1 MDERRNYQLNDVYD
15 TTINII
21 GGLRDCSLIYKAID
35 SYFNQDDSIRDFMSG
50 RNEFNLRTERSRTRV
65 ERAVKRVFLQFQN
78 QEHRDLIES
87 LFQSNVFLPERELIL
102 FWQFALNNRLFR
114 EISSRVFMKV
124 YFSGRTGISKDDVVA
139 YLKDFLYQNKQ
150 LNLAWSE
157 STINTLATKYLNL
170 MTKLNFLEG
179 VRVKSF
185 RTIKMSADSLVLF
198 LYFNKLYNPQIS
210 NILESEIFPLS
221 FVSDEDILERLKKL
235 SLKGFFNMNFNG
247 VILNIELTHS
257 FKGICDVLY
266 NRS

>member
-1 MDERRNYQLNDVYD
+1 
-15 TTINII
+15 
-21 GGLRDCSLIYKAID
+21 
-35 SYFNQDDSIRDFMSG
+35 
-50 RNEFNLRTERSRTRV
+50 
-65 ERAVKRVFLQFQN
+65 
-78 QEHRDLIES
+78 
-87 LFQSNVFLPERELIL
+87 
-102 FWQFALNNRLFR
+102 
-114 EISSRVFMKV
+114 MKV

-266 NRS
+266 NRL